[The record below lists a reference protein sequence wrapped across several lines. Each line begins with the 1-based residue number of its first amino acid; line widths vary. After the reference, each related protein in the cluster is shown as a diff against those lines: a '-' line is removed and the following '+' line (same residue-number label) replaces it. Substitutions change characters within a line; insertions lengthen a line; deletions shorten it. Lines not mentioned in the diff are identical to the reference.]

1 VAHRLRL
8 LSLSIALAIAS
19 GIGCSSSG
27 AGGVADASS
36 GDASDAGAESSQD
49 SSPPEDSALRDGS
62 TDVSEDVSHDASRDA
77 QGEGAPGC
85 APVQH
90 LSFTSSTVVPL
101 GCDANTPVLIMDEPV
116 PITGRA
122 VGRVTFSVQHTGINA
137 VTHFWNLQVAVGTPT
152 YAFGLG
158 DDVCPATTSA
168 RANLGFGT
176 LSAAAGHVQV
186 HGYSGAAPCTAGT
199 LQVLAGATLEVW
211 VEDGSPGCA
220 GGDIAFGSY
229 YGANGYTTQYDW
241 TTSYSALPGV
251 TASVA
256 THGPSEQMRVLGVV
270 EGSPGLDPNMVC
282 GSEVSTIDMQT
293 QLDGMTMEYLRDV
306 VPASQGMGHRVL
318 YTAGDVNELRSVSPG
333 MHTASLL
340 VATDFV
346 VTGYNVTT
354 GGCCGDGEV
363 ALVRLR

>member
-1 VAHRLRL
+1 M
-8 LSLSIALAIAS
+8 
-19 GIGCSSSG
+19 
-27 AGGVADASS
+27 
-36 GDASDAGAESSQD
+36 
-49 SSPPEDSALRDGS
+49 
-62 TDVSEDVSHDASRDA
+62 
-77 QGEGAPGC
+77 
-85 APVQH
+85 QH
-90 LSFTSSTVVPL
+90 LSFTSTSVVPL
-101 GCDANTPVLIMDEPV
+101 SCDGNMPVLIIDEAV

-122 VGRVTFSVQHTGINA
+122 VGRVSFSVQHTGINS

-158 DDVCPATTSA
+158 DDVCPGTTSA
-168 RANLGFGT
+168 RVNLGLGT

-186 HGYSGAAPCTAGT
+186 HGYSGAAPCTPGT

-241 TTSYSALPGV
+241 TTSYTPLPGV
-251 TASVA
+251 TAAVA
-256 THGPSEQMRVLGVV
+256 TQGASEEMRVLGVV
-270 EGSPGLDPNMVC
+270 EGSPALDPNMVC

-293 QLDGMTMEYLRDV
+293 QLDAVTMEYLRDV

-318 YTAGDVNELRSVSPG
+318 ATSGDVNELRYVGPG